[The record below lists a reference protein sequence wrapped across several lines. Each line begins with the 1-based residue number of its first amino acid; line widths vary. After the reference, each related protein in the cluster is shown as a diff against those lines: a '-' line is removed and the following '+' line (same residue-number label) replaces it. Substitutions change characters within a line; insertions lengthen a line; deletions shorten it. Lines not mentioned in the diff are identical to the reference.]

1 VTEHEVLIHCALRAW
16 GGRLSYKLIMQARA
30 HTEMRIYPM
39 NSPQDKPA
47 NRKTRSLAFELV
59 EQLGAEIQNGTLSSG
74 QKLPTEA
81 AIMTRFGVSRTVVRE
96 AISKLQAASLV
107 ETRHGIGTFVLEQTY
122 TPSFRVNPNQLSTL
136 QDVVALLE
144 LRISIETEAAALAAL
159 RRSDSNLHIM
169 QEAML
174 SFASAIEEGRDAIA
188 ADFQFHH
195 EIARATQN
203 KHFAGMMN
211 SLGAQSIPR
220 ARLDTLPALDATRL
234 AYLRRVHQEHEN
246 ILSAIEAQDAE
257 SARAA
262 MRTHLSNSR
271 DRHKK
276 GISSHA

>member
-1 VTEHEVLIHCALRAW
+1 
-16 GGRLSYKLIMQARA
+16 
-30 HTEMRIYPM
+30 M

-47 NRKTRSLAFELV
+47 NRKTRSLTFELV
-59 EQLGAEIQNGTLSSG
+59 EQLGAEIQNGTLCGG

>member
-1 VTEHEVLIHCALRAW
+1 MTNEL
-16 GGRLSYKLIMQARA
+16 LSYKFIMQIQAI
-30 HTEMRIYPM
+30 TGMRTYPM
-39 NSPQDKPA
+39 NSLVTAPE
-47 NRKTRSLAFELV
+47 NRKTRSLTFELV
-59 EQLGAEIQNGTLSSG
+59 EQLSAEMQTGTLISG

-81 AIMTRFGVSRTVVRE
+81 AIMARFGVSRTVVRE
-96 AISKLQAASLV
+96 AISKLQAGGLV
-107 ETRHGIGTFVLEQTY
+107 ETRHGIGTFVLPPSD

-136 QDVVALLE
+136 HDVVALLE
-144 LRISIETEAAALAAL
+144 LRISIETEAAALAAV
-159 RRSDSNLHIM
+159 RRTEGNLHVM

-174 SFASAIEEGRDAIA
+174 AFSSAIEAGRDAIA

-203 KHFAGMMN
+203 THFADMMN

-220 ARLDTLPALDATRL
+220 ARLDTTPTLDVTRL

-246 ILSAIEAQDAE
+246 ILNAIASQDAE

-271 DRHKK
+271 ERHKK
-276 GISSHA
+276 GASSHH